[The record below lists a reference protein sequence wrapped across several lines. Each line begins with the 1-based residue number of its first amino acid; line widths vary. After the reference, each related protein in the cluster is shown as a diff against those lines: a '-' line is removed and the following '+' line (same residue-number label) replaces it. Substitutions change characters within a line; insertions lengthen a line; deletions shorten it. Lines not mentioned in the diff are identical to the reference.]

1 MKHFS
6 FEPFK
11 NWFGYTRRERRAS
24 FILLVLIV
32 AVTFIRFIIPDKKI
46 AFEETIMNIPVS
58 QNEIKTDRAE
68 AIFRNSKSSQISYQQ
83 RKPKID
89 LNSCDSAS
97 LEALPGIGPVL
108 SARIIRYRNLLGGF
122 ASVSQLSEVYGL
134 PEETFNMISGRLTAD
149 SSAIKKININTAD
162 YKQLIRLPYFD
173 RYEVAAI
180 LKYRE
185 LKGRVKDLNEL
196 IENGLITKEK
206 LAKVRAY
213 LKVEG

>member
-1 MKHFS
+1 MKHLS

-24 FILLVLIV
+24 FILLILIV

-46 AFEETIMNIPVS
+46 AFEETILNIPEN
-58 QNEIKTDRAE
+58 QYEKKTNRTGT
-68 AIFRNSKSSQISYQQ
+68 IYRTGKSTPISYQQ
-83 RKPKID
+83 RKQKID

-149 SSAIKKININTAD
+149 SSAIKKININVAD

-185 LKGRVKDLNEL
+185 LKGRIGDMNEMV
-196 IENGLITKEK
+196 ENKLITKEK
-206 LAKVRAY
+206 LIKTRPY
-213 LKVEG
+213 LNLGE

>member
-46 AFEETIMNIPVS
+46 TYEETILKIPEN
-58 QNEIKTDRAE
+58 QNEININKTE
-68 AIFRNSKSSQISYQQ
+68 AIYRNSKSSRISYQQ

-149 SSAIKKININTAD
+149 SSAIKRININTAD

-173 RYEVAAI
+173 KYEVAAI

-185 LKGRVKDLNEL
+185 LKGRIGDLNEMV
-196 IENGLITKEK
+196 ENKLITKEK
-206 LAKVRAY
+206 LIKIRSY
-213 LKVEG
+213 LNVGD

>member
-24 FILLVLIV
+24 FILLILIV

-46 AFEETIMNIPVS
+46 TYEETILKIPEN
-58 QNEIKTDRAE
+58 QNEINANRTE
-68 AIFRNSKSSQISYQQ
+68 AIYRNIKSSRISYQQ

-149 SSAIKKININTAD
+149 SSAIKRININTAD

-173 RYEVAAI
+173 KYEVAAI

-185 LKGRVKDLNEL
+185 LKGRIGDLNEMV
-196 IENGLITKEK
+196 ENKLITKEK
-206 LAKVRAY
+206 LIKIRSY
-213 LKVEG
+213 LNVGD